1 MFNSKEDKKTAEDV
15 NVSSNNNIGKGTLIQ
30 GNIETFGNLRIE
42 GKVLGDIKTKS
53 KVVLGESSHVQGN
66 ILAQNAEIGGVV
78 KGIVE
83 VSDVL
88 VLKPTSVIHGDIITN
103 KLIVESGATFNGGC
117 KMGVTINE
125 IRIGDIEN
133 GEKEKLHKIP
143 FGNQPQPQG
152 AKSI

>member
-1 MFNSKEDKKTAEDV
+1 MFNNKEDKKNAEDLST
-15 NVSSNNNIGKGTLIQ
+15 SSNNIGKGTLIQ

-66 ILAQNAEIGGVV
+66 ILAQNAEIGGEV

-83 VSDVL
+83 VSDIL
-88 VLKPTSVIHGDIITN
+88 LLKPTSVIHGDIITN

-125 IRIGDIEN
+125 IRIGDKEMV
-133 GEKEKLHKIP
+133 EKEKLHKLPIRE
-143 FGNQPQPQG
+143 QQQAHG
-152 AKSI
+152 AKTI

>member
-1 MFNSKEDKKTAEDV
+1 MFNNKEDKKTAEDPS
-15 NVSSNNNIGKGTLIQ
+15 NSSNNIGKGTLIQ

-66 ILAQNAEIGGVV
+66 ILAQNAEIAGVV

-88 VLKPTSVIHGDIITN
+88 VLKPTAVIHGDIITN

-125 IRIGDIEN
+125 IKIGDLEN
-133 GEKEKLHKIP
+133 GDKEKLHKIP
-143 FGNQPQPQG
+143 FPNQQQPQG
-152 AKSI
+152 AKSF

>member
-1 MFNSKEDKKTAEDV
+1 MFSNKEEKKIAEDLST
-15 NVSSNNNIGKGTLIQ
+15 SSNNIGKGTLIQ
-30 GNIETFGNLRIE
+30 GSIETFGNLRIE

-66 ILAQNAEIGGVV
+66 ILAQNAEIGGEV

-83 VSDVL
+83 VSDIL
-88 VLKPTSVIHGDIITN
+88 ILKPTSVIHGDIITN

-125 IRIGDIEN
+125 IRIGEKEN
-133 GEKEKLHKIP
+133 GDKEKLHKIP
-143 FGNQPQPQG
+143 FGNPQQPQG

>member
-1 MFNSKEDKKTAEDV
+1 MFSNKEDKKTAEDPS
-15 NVSSNNNIGKGTLIQ
+15 NSSNNIGKGTLIQ

-66 ILAQNAEIGGVV
+66 ILAQNAEIGGEV

-83 VSDVL
+83 VSDIL
-88 VLKPTSVIHGDIITN
+88 ILKPTSVIHGDIITN
-103 KLIVESGATFNGGC
+103 KLIVESGATFNGAC

-125 IRIGDIEN
+125 IRIGEKEVGD
-133 GEKEKLHKIP
+133 KEKLHKIP
-143 FGNQPQPQG
+143 FRDQQQVQG
-152 AKSI
+152 AKSV